1 MLILVFARL
10 MKEEWITVG
19 EIEGMNEDKIAK
31 MKESIEEIL
40 YKGANEINVSLT
52 LKEIELFKTYLME
65 LKRWGSKINITA
77 IHNDLE
83 IVIKHFIDS
92 LSPLNYIPQDSSLLD
107 IGSGGGFPGVPLK
120 IANPSLD
127 VTLLDSTLK
136 KVNFQKHI
144 IRLLHFNK
152 IKAVHGR
159 VEDKDMHGEIGPP
172 FDVVISRAF
181 SGLGKFLAIGE
192 PYLKRDG
199 LLMAMRG
206 REAKK
211 ELADNEETLIHL
223 RLAVVDIVEFC
234 LPYLNEKRS
243 LIIFSRH
250 SALNPSVR

>member
-1 MLILVFARL
+1 
-10 MKEEWITVG
+10 
-19 EIEGMNEDKIAK
+19 
-31 MKESIEEIL
+31 MKESMEEIL
-40 YKGANEINVSLT
+40 YKGANEINVSLPP
-52 LKEIELFKTYLME
+52 KEIELFKTYLME
-65 LKRWGSKINITA
+65 LKKWSSKINITA
-77 IHNDLE
+77 IHDDLE

-107 IGSGGGFPGVPLK
+107 IGSGGGFPGIPLK

-144 IRLLHFNK
+144 IRLLHLNN

-159 VEDKDMHGEIGPP
+159 AEDKGSQRKMDSP

-199 LLMAMRG
+199 LLIAMRG
-206 REAKK
+206 REAKR
-211 ELADNEETLIHL
+211 ELSESEEALTRL
-223 RLAVVDIVEFC
+223 RLRLVNIVEFN
-234 LPYLNEKRS
+234 LSYLNKKRN
-243 LIIFSRH
+243 LIIFSRY
-250 SALNPSVR
+250 SAPDSSVR

>member
-1 MLILVFARL
+1 
-10 MKEEWITVG
+10 
-19 EIEGMNEDKIAK
+19 
-31 MKESIEEIL
+31 MKESIEGIL

-52 LKEIELFKTYLME
+52 PKEIELFKTYLME

-77 IHNDLE
+77 IRDDLE
-83 IVIKHFIDS
+83 IVVKHFIDS
-92 LSPLNYIPQDSSLLD
+92 LSPLKYIPQDSSLLD
-107 IGSGGGFPGVPLK
+107 IGSGGGFPGIPLK
-120 IANPSLD
+120 IANLSLD

-159 VEDKDMHGEIGPP
+159 AEDKDVHGRIGTD

-199 LLMAMRG
+199 ILIAMRG
-206 REAKK
+206 RESKR
-211 ELADNEETLIHL
+211 ELAKNEEVLTRL
-223 RLAVVDIVEFC
+223 RLRLVNIVEFN
-234 LPYLNEKRS
+234 LPYLNDKRS
-243 LIIFSRH
+243 LIILTRYSD
-250 SALNPSVR
+250 